1 MQDFLEQEYK
11 YRADN
16 ISLTDFKKLMKT
28 LPIKSKLQVS
38 SWDYYYCN
46 NEEGSFLRFRDS
58 PTPELTKKVKLN
70 VSNCWKRWEIDLP
83 LDKDRVDKETVTKFV
98 ELLGYQENFR
108 VFKTCFVYWLDKV
121 NYVFYNVFDENMKE
135 VGRYIEVECNK
146 NSGADQSHLDEA
158 ADKLK
163 ELGLNPSNR
172 MKKSIFELYNK

>member
-1 MQDFLEQEYK
+1 MADFTELEYK
-11 YRADN
+11 YKADN
-16 ISLTDFKKLMKT
+16 INLTDFKKLMKK
-28 LPIKSKLQVS
+28 LPITRKMEAS
-38 SWDYYYCN
+38 SWDFYYT
-46 NEEGSFLRFRDS
+46 NESNSFIRYRAS
-58 PTPELTKKVKLN
+58 STPELTQKVKTSE
-70 VSNCWKRWEIDLP
+70 SNNWSRVEVDLS
-83 LDKDRVDKETVTKFV
+83 LDPIKADKETVTKFV